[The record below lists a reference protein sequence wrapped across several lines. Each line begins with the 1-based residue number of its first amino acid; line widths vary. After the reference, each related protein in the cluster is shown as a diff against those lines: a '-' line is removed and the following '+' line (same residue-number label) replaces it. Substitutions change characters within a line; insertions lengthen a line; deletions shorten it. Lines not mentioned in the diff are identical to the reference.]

1 MMTPTLPPTAQP
13 APPAAPAPRARRWR
27 NALVLGMV
35 ALVLAAVFASWLNP
49 HLMVALLNPIWSCF

>member
-1 MMTPTLPPTAQP
+1 MTTTTT
-13 APPAAPAPRARRWR
+13 PPAALPAPRPRRWR
-27 NALVLGMV
+27 RPLAWGLA